1 MGDSLTITTA
11 EVFEPLLHPARY
23 KGAYGGRGSGKS
35 YFFAGEVISQA
46 LDGVTDIV
54 CLREIQRSLDRSA
67 KKLISALITKYSL
80 GDWFEVQDRKI
91 VGPGGNI
98 IIFEGLQNHTADTIK
113 SLEDFRIAWVEEAH
127 SISQISLDILRPTI
141 RADNSELWFSWNPR
155 KAEDPVNQ
163 FFRGEGGPP
172 ENAVVVEANYPD
184 NPWFPEALK
193 GDLEG
198 DKESDPDKF
207 AHVWMGQYQ
216 KISEAL
222 VYKNWV
228 VDKFEPPV
236 GVEYRFGVDW
246 GFANDPTVM
255 IRGFIIGKKLFLD
268 QEVSALQMPIDVV
281 PDLFARIPESQR
293 WPCVA
298 DSARPEMIDYMVSH
312 GYPLMIPAQKGKG
325 SVEDGIEFIR
335 SYDIVIHP
343 RCKKTIKEFSNYA
356 YKIDKYTGQ
365 ILPKIADGQADHFL
379 DALRYMLES
388 LRRYQGQTD
397 MSEVSVAKTVY

>member
-1 MGDSLTITTA
+1 MVEALDIPTA
-11 EVFEPLLHPARY
+11 AVFEPLLSPARY
-23 KGAYGGRGSGKS
+23 KGAHGGRGSGKS

-54 CLREIQRSLDRSA
+54 CLREIQRSLDQSA
-67 KKLISALITKYSL
+67 KKLISALITKYGL
-80 GDWFEVQDRKI
+80 GYWFDVQDRKI

-127 SISQISLDILRPTI
+127 SISQVSLDILRPTI
-141 RADNSELWFSWNPR
+141 RAENSEIWFSWNPR
-155 KAEDPVNQ
+155 KAEDPVDA
-163 FFRGEGGPP
+163 FFRGEDAP
-172 ENAVVVEANYPD
+172 ENAIVVEANYPD
-184 NPWFPEALK
+184 NPWFPEVLRE
-193 GDLEG
+193 DLEA
-198 DKESDPDKF
+198 DRVRDPDKF

-222 VYKNWV
+222 VYKNWIV
-228 VDKFEPPV
+228 EKFEPPI
-236 GVEYRFGVDW
+236 GTEFRFGVDW

-255 IRGFIIGKKLFLD
+255 IRGFVIGKKLFLD
-268 QEVSALQMPIDVV
+268 QEVSGLQIPIDIV
-281 PDLFARIPESQR
+281 PDLFSRVPESQK
-293 WPCVA
+293 WPCIA
-298 DSARPEMIDYMVSH
+298 DSARPEMIDYLVTH

-325 SVEDGIEFIR
+325 SIEDGIEFIR
-335 SYDIVIHP
+335 AYDVVIHP
-343 RCKKTIKEFSNYA
+343 RCKETIKEFSNYS

-388 LRRYQGQTD
+388 LRRYQGLTD